1 MKACAKCGKT
11 AQIGDDV
18 CPSCGS
24 SLRDQNTVPRD
35 QTVPPPEPAQ
45 PIKPARTSR
54 RPIVALSAAF
64 AVGGVVALLLISMD
78 PSAGARRVEAADDHA
93 AQTANAAT
101 APPRRAQPE
110 ESAPQWIERHQSGW
124 ARSTVFEL
132 AADRDALVW
141 NKRVRPVLTIRCF
154 PKATEVFILTRS
166 AASVEGNSG
175 EHTVQVKLDDD
186 PETTEKW
193 EDSADHEALFA
204 PDGAIMA
211 RQLVDA
217 RNLSFRFTPFNAA
230 PASVHFSV
238 NGPDSILRS
247 VAGKCARPA
256 GRVK

>member
-1 MKACAKCGKT
+1 
-11 AQIGDDV
+11 
-18 CPSCGS
+18 
-24 SLRDQNTVPRD
+24 
-35 QTVPPPEPAQ
+35 VPPPQPAQ
-45 PIKPARTSR
+45 PIKPVRTSR

-64 AVGGVVALLLISMD
+64 VVGGIVALILISMD
-78 PSAGARRVEAADDHA
+78 PSAGAKRVEAADDRA
-93 AQTANAAT
+93 ARMANTAAP

-110 ESAPQWIERHQSGW
+110 ESTPQWIERHQSGW

-132 AADRDALVW
+132 AADREALVW

-154 PKATEVFILTRS
+154 PKATEVFIVTHS

-211 RQLVDA
+211 RQLVEA
-217 RNLSFRFTPFNAA
+217 RSLSFRFTPFNAA

-238 NGPDSILRS
+238 NGSDSILRS
-247 VAGKCARPA
+247 VAGKCAGPA